1 MTTVTTKVINPYN
14 AYLARTN
21 LTRYVPGSNDFQIW
35 TGVVTAAVSFAT
47 DEAGASPISGLSN
60 FAMAESGTLGTYYA
74 QIGTASTN
82 LLIPYDNTTV
92 YQIVRA
98 GANDDIAAVTPLRVQ
113 IPRYAQ

>member
-1 MTTVTTKVINPYN
+1 M
-14 AYLARTN
+14 
-21 LTRYVPGSNDFQIW
+21 
-35 TGVVTAAVSFAT
+35 SFAT

-98 GANDDIAAVTPLRVQ
+98 GANNDIAAVTPLRVQ

>member
-1 MTTVTTKVINPYN
+1 MTVTTKVINPYN

-21 LTRYVPGSNDFQIW
+21 LTRYVPGANEYQSW
-35 TGVVTAAVSFAT
+35 TGVTSASVSFAT
-47 DEAGASPISGLSN
+47 DEAGASPITGLAN
-60 FAMAESGTLGTYYA
+60 FAMTESGTLGTYYREVP
-74 QIGTASTN
+74 TASTN

-98 GANDDIAAVTPLRVQ
+98 GANSDIAAVTPLRVQ